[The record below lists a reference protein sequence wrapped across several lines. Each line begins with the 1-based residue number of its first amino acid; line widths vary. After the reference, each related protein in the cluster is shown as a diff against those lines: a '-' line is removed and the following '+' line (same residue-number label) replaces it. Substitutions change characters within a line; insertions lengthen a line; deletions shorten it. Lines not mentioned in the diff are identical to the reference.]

1 MTVSAPEEEVGP
13 PLKEQIK
20 AYLDK
25 YVVPVGT
32 SAGAV
37 LLAAAGWTPS
47 LEWPWYATGLFL
59 LAGAGLT
66 GWAVLFDLR
75 HHKPKML
82 RLTQANWALEQAAKN
97 HSQALSD
104 KDASHSRE
112 IAALRGELDHR
123 SVDLVRVVNVL
134 LRALSAEGNMTR
146 NDTRISVYRHDDSSF
161 YLVGRVSANVQL
173 ERVGRDHYPDT
184 QGYISQVWF
193 GQTTKTKVTLPSN
206 RTEWNATQ
214 VAEYGL
220 SEAEAASLRMQSL
233 AMFGCKLQRDEHE
246 VPYGVL
252 CIESTHTSVIPVST
266 VKSLQTTQPFR
277 LLTDILEIS
286 MKDLS
291 GSDARRGLMT
301 GRGLALAQTTTD
313 SRLT

>member
-1 MTVSAPEEEVGP
+1 MTVPTPEEEAGP
-13 PLKEQIK
+13 PLREQIK
-20 AYLDK
+20 AYLDE

-32 SAGAV
+32 STGAV

-47 LEWPWYATGLFL
+47 LDWPWYVTGLFL

-66 GWAVLFDLR
+66 GWAVSTDLR

-82 RLTQANWALEQAAKN
+82 QLTQANWALEQAAKG
-97 HSQALSD
+97 HAQALSD
-104 KDASHSRE
+104 KDAAHSAE
-112 IAALRGELDHR
+112 IAALRDELDHR

-134 LRALSAEGNMTR
+134 LRALSTEAQISR

-193 GQTTKTKVTLPSN
+193 GQTTKTKITLPSN

-220 SEAEAASLRMQSL
+220 SQEEAASLRMQSL
-233 AMFGCKLQRDEHE
+233 LMFGCKLQRDEHE

-252 CIESTHTSVIPVST
+252 CIESTHTTVITASI
-266 VKSLQTTQPFR
+266 VKSLQTTQSFR
-277 LLTDILEIS
+277 LLTDILAIS
-286 MKDLS
+286 VKGLS

-301 GRGLALAQTTTD
+301 GRGLAPAQPTTD
-313 SRLT
+313 HG